1 MLLSAL
7 LLTSLTLSA
16 QTFNYNF
23 STFTEAYTPLT
34 GTENATTSTWDDPEI
49 TVPIGFSFSFEGY
62 VSDEL
67 YFVGLGGIVAFDQG
81 LGIANTMVVY
91 SSDLIDAGNNEGVM
105 ETPIRYKTE
114 GAVGSRIFKME
125 WPNVAFYNNVGTAN
139 EARVSIQLW
148 LYENSNDWE
157 VRFGPSDIPN
167 FDDAHDGLLTCG
179 ILSYGIGGITGHL
192 TTGPGNSPT
201 ITTIENEFDFAT
213 ATLTSDPSNGTV
225 YRFGATFVGVEEN
238 VEDNTWTAYPN
249 PATDNVLISTASD
262 ELVQYDLL
270 DLSGRIIQN
279 GQIIQQK
286 HLDVSDFETGIYLIR
301 LSTASSVKTLQL
313 VVK

>member
-23 STFTEAYTPLT
+23 STFTAAYAPLT
-34 GTENATTSTWDDPEI
+34 GTENATSSSWDDPNI
-49 TVPIGFSFSFEGY
+49 AVPIGFSFSFEGY
-62 VSDEL
+62 VSDQL
-67 YFVGLGGIVAFDQG
+67 YFTGLGGILAFDQG
-81 LGIANTMVVY
+81 LGSVNTMVVY
-91 SSDLIDAGNNEGVM
+91 TSDLVDAGYDEGVM

-157 VRFGPSDIPN
+157 VRFGPNDIPN
-167 FDDAHDGLLTCG
+167 FEDAHDGLLSCG

-192 TTGPGNSPT
+192 TTGPGDSPSILT
-201 ITTIENEFDFAT
+201 IDDEFDLAN
-213 ATLTSDPSNGTV
+213 ATLTSDPSNGRV
-225 YRFGATFVGVEEN
+225 YRFGSTFVSVEEN
-238 VEDNTWTAYPN
+238 LENNNWTVYPN
-249 PATDNVLISTASD
+249 PATDNVLISTDSD

-270 DLSGRIIQN
+270 DLSGRIIEN
-279 GQIIQQK
+279 GQIVQQK
-286 HLDVSDFETGIYLIR
+286 RLDVSEFETGIYLIR
-301 LSTASSVKTLQL
+301 LSTPSSIKTLQL